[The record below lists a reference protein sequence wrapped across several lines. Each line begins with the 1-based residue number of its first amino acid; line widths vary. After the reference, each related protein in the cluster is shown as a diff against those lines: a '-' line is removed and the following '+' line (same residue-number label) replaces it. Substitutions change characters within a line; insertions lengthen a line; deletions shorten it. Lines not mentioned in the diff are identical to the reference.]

1 MDSAVA
7 SSDSPN
13 EQRFDRGA
21 RLTLVAAAIL
31 LLWPIAL
38 SLLFA
43 IYPTDGWAST
53 TAVGFF
59 DGPFTLRYS
68 LTGDPSPLL
77 PGDIVTAIDGRP
89 LAVGQLPPLP
99 KPLEE
104 GRTVSYT
111 IDRNGQTLRANVTLV
126 QIGRGTYAAVWFH
139 SPILTLST
147 LLTWLI
153 AAVVFWLR
161 PDQPAARYLLI
172 AFTYL
177 AGTAFTDIL
186 ANPYVYALPPWAIF
200 LTSFYTTGYSWARM
214 ASLILLVLVFPVR
227 LRPLRRFPRALPALL
242 YAIPFTT
249 MFLAT
254 PRYPATTQTS
264 LQLWLGGLTFVIFFL
279 LNVVVIFGAIIRNL
293 LKVREPVERAQA
305 RWMALGFGVG
315 LGIDAIVT
323 LFGFATYDFAT
334 PEHLEVLTAVAGLA
348 LPLALAVGILRY
360 RLFDI
365 DVIIRKTTTYAIL
378 TALLALVYFGSVV
391 VLQRLLTPITG
402 SSTPVVVLST
412 LLIAALFLPLRRRV
426 QAIIDRR
433 FFRKKYDAEKVLQ
446 QFAATARD
454 ETDLD
459 ALTAEL
465 LRVIQETMEPE
476 GLSIWLKPTEPIS
489 VVQSRTT
496 ADGEKSTQGR

>member
-38 SLLFA
+38 SVIFTT
-43 IYPTDGWAST
+43 YPTDGWASS

-59 DGPFTLRYS
+59 DGPFTLNYN
-68 LTGDPSPLL
+68 LTGEASPLQ
-77 PGDIVTAIDGRP
+77 PGDLVTAIDGRP
-89 LAVGQLPPLP
+89 LVVGQLPPLP
-99 KPLEE
+99 EPLEA
-104 GRTVSYT
+104 GRAVTYTVER
-111 IDRNGQTLRANVTLV
+111 DGQPLNAEVTLV
-126 QIGRGTYAAVWFH
+126 QIGLGTYAAIWLH
-139 SPILTLST
+139 NPILALST

-172 AFTYL
+172 AFTFL
-177 AGTAFTDIL
+177 AGTAFADIL
-186 ANPYVYALPPWAIF
+186 ANPYVYALPSWAIF
-200 LTSFYTTGYSWARM
+200 LTSFYTTGYSWAYM

-227 LRPLRRFPRALPALL
+227 LRPLRRFPRVLPLLL
-242 YAIPFTT
+242 YTVPFAT
-249 MFLAT
+249 MFVAT
-254 PRYPATTQTS
+254 PRYPAVSQND
-264 LQLWLGGLTFVIFFL
+264 LQLWLGGLTFAIFLVLFP
-279 LNVVVIFGAIIRNL
+279 VVIFGALIRNL
-293 LKVREPVERAQA
+293 LKVREPVARAQA

-315 LGIDAIVT
+315 LGIDALIT
-323 LFGFATYDFAT
+323 LFGSFTNDFAT
-334 PEHLEVLTAVAGLA
+334 PERLETLTAVAGLA

-391 VLQRLLTPITG
+391 ILQRLLTPITG
-402 SSTPVVVLST
+402 SSTPIVVLST

-426 QAIIDRR
+426 QGLIDRR
-433 FFRKKYDAEKVLQ
+433 FFRKKYDAEQVLAR
-446 QFAATARD
+446 FAATARD

-476 GLSIWLKPTEPIS
+476 TASLWLRPVENRLPPLGKGTE
-489 VVQSRTT
+489 
-496 ADGEKSTQGR
+496 

>member
-1 MDSAVA
+1 MDSAA
-7 SSDSPN
+7 ADNSPN
-13 EQRFDRGA
+13 ERRFDRGA
-21 RLTLVAAAIL
+21 WLTLVAAAIL

-38 SLLFA
+38 SLLFTT
-43 IYPTDGWAST
+43 YPTDGWASST
-53 TAVGFF
+53 EVGFF

-68 LTGDPSPLL
+68 LTGEPSALL
-77 PGDIVTAIDGRP
+77 PGDVVTAIDGRP

-99 KPLEE
+99 EPLEA

-111 IDRNGQTLRANVTLV
+111 IDRAGQTLKADVTLV
-126 QIGRGTYAAVWFH
+126 QIGLATYAAIWLHNPVL
-139 SPILTLST
+139 SLTT

-177 AGTAFTDIL
+177 AGTAFADIL
-186 ANPYVYALPPWAIF
+186 ANPYVYALPSWAIF
-200 LTSFYTTGYSWARM
+200 LTSFYTTGYSWAYM

-227 LRPLRRFPRALPALL
+227 LRPLRRFPHALPALL
-242 YAIPFTT
+242 YVVPFVTG
-249 MFLAT
+249 FLAT
-254 PRYPATTQTS
+254 PRYPAVSQNS
-264 LQLWLGGLTFVIFFL
+264 LQLWLGGLTFGVFFVL
-279 LNVVVIFGAIIRNL
+279 LPVVIFGALFRNL
-293 LKVREPVERAQA
+293 RKVTEPVARAQA
-305 RWMALGFGVG
+305 RWMALGFGIG
-315 LGIDAIVT
+315 LGVDALAT
-323 LFGFATYDFAT
+323 LFGFLLQHIQQTERVEA
-334 PEHLEVLTAVAGLA
+334 LTAVAGLA

-402 SSTPVVVLST
+402 NSTPVVVLST
-412 LLIAALFLPLRRRV
+412 LFIAALFLPLRRRV
-426 QAIIDRR
+426 QGLIDRR

-476 GLSIWLKPTEPIS
+476 SVSLWLRPVENRLPLGKGAE
-489 VVQSRTT
+489 
-496 ADGEKSTQGR
+496 